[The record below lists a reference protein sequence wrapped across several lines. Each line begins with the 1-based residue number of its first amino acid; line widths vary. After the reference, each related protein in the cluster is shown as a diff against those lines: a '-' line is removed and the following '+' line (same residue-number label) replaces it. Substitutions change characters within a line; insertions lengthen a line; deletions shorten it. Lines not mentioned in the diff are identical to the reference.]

1 MSKGRAAQ
9 TSRPPEAIRL
19 DPVGDSTLV
28 ADISP
33 ARVERGFAFVD
44 LCNFTRY
51 TDDHGDRNAV
61 ALLVEFRAGVRA
73 VVASHGVRIA
83 KWLGDGA
90 MLVGVENEPLVEAV
104 VHLKK
109 VVVAQGVL
117 PLRAGIAA
125 GPVILFEGDDYIG
138 NAVNLAAHL
147 CDLAQAGQLLAPAEF
162 LSDLMVNTRADSVG
176 LLEIPGFTDRVDV
189 VLLRE
194 AEPESWADV

>member
-1 MSKGRAAQ
+1 MDESA
-9 TSRPPEAIRL
+9 
-19 DPVGDSTLV
+19 LV
-28 ADISP
+28 AGISP

-51 TDDHGDRNAV
+51 TDDHGDRKAV
-61 ALLVEFRAGVRA
+61 ALLAEFRAVVRA
-73 VVASHGVRIA
+73 VVANHGVRMA

-104 VHLKK
+104 VHLQN
-109 VVVAQGVL
+109 VVAVQGVL

-147 CDLAQAGQLLAPAEF
+147 CDLAQPGQLLAPAAM
-162 LSDLMVNTRADSVG
+162 LSDLMVNTEADSIG
-176 LLEIPGFTDRVDV
+176 FLEIPGFTERVDV

-194 AEPESWADV
+194 ADPEPWADG

>member
-1 MSKGRAAQ
+1 MD
-9 TSRPPEAIRL
+9 
-19 DPVGDSTLV
+19 DPTLV
-28 ADISP
+28 AGISP

-51 TDDHGDRNAV
+51 TDDHGDRKAV
-61 ALLVEFRAGVRA
+61 ALLAEFRAGVRA

-104 VHLKK
+104 VHLEK

-117 PLRAGIAA
+117 PLRAGMAA

-147 CDLAQAGQLLAPAEF
+147 CDLAQPGQLLAPRDL
-162 LSDLMVNTRADSVG
+162 LSDLMVNTEGDSVG
-176 LLEIPGFTDRVDV
+176 LLEIPGFTERVDV

-194 AEPESWADV
+194 ADPETWADG

>member
-1 MSKGRAAQ
+1 MD
-9 TSRPPEAIRL
+9 
-19 DPVGDSTLV
+19 DPALV
-28 ADISP
+28 AGISP

-44 LCNFTRY
+44 LSNFTRY
-51 TDDHGDRNAV
+51 TDDHGDRMAV
-61 ALLVEFRAGVRA
+61 ALLAEFRAAVRA
-73 VVASHGVRIA
+73 VVAGHGVRIA

-147 CDLAQAGQLLAPAEF
+147 CDLAQAGQLLAPAGL
-162 LSDLMVNTRADSVG
+162 LSDLMVNTGAEVVG
-176 LLEIPGFTDRVDV
+176 LLAIPGFTERVDV
-189 VLLRE
+189 VALRE
-194 AEPESWADV
+194 ADPEPWADD

>member
-1 MSKGRAAQ
+1 M
-9 TSRPPEAIRL
+9 
-19 DPVGDSTLV
+19 GDSGLV
-28 ADISP
+28 AGISP

-44 LCNFTRY
+44 LSNFTRY
-51 TDDHGDRNAV
+51 TENHGDRKAV
-61 ALLVEFRAGVRA
+61 ALLSEFRVVVRA

-104 VHLKK
+104 VHLQK
-109 VVVAQGVL
+109 VVTQQGVL

-147 CDLAQAGQLLAPAEF
+147 CDLAQPGQLLAPAT
-162 LSDLMVNTRADSVG
+162 LISGLNTRADSIG
-176 LLEIPGFTDRVDV
+176 FLAIPGFTERVDV
-189 VLLRE
+189 VHLRA
-194 AEPESWADV
+194 AELESHAHG

>member
-1 MSKGRAAQ
+1 MDESA
-9 TSRPPEAIRL
+9 
-19 DPVGDSTLV
+19 LV
-28 ADISP
+28 AGISP

-51 TDDHGDRNAV
+51 TDDHGDRMAV
-61 ALLVEFRAGVRA
+61 ALLAEFRAVVRA

-104 VHLKK
+104 VHLQN
-109 VVVAQGVL
+109 VVATQDVL
-117 PLRAGIAA
+117 PLRAGISA

-147 CDLAQAGQLLAPAEF
+147 CDLAQPGQLLAPAAMV
-162 LSDLMVNTRADSVG
+162 SDLMVNTEADSIG
-176 LLEIPGFTDRVDV
+176 FLEIPGFTESVDV

-194 AEPESWADV
+194 AEPEPWADV

>member
-1 MSKGRAAQ
+1 M
-9 TSRPPEAIRL
+9 E
-19 DPVGDSTLV
+19 DSTLV
-28 ADISP
+28 ASISP

-51 TDDHGDRNAV
+51 TDDHGDRKAV
-61 ALLVEFRAGVRA
+61 ALLAEFRAGVRA
-73 VVASHGVRIA
+73 VAASHGVRIA

-117 PLRAGIAA
+117 PLRAGMAA

-147 CDLAQAGQLLAPAEF
+147 CDLAKAGQLLAPTDL
-162 LSDLMVNTRADSVG
+162 LSDLMVNTRAEVVG

-189 VLLRE
+189 VALRE
-194 AEPESWADV
+194 AEPELWTDG

>member
-1 MSKGRAAQ
+1 M
-9 TSRPPEAIRL
+9 
-19 DPVGDSTLV
+19 DDSTLV

-44 LCNFTRY
+44 LCNFTAY
-51 TDDHGDRNAV
+51 TDDHGDRQAV
-61 ALLVEFRAGVRA
+61 ALLAEFRAAVRA

-109 VVVAQGVL
+109 VVVAQGAL
-117 PLRAGIAA
+117 PLRAGMAA

-147 CDLAQAGQLLAPAEF
+147 CDLARAGQLLAPTDL
-162 LSDLMVNTRADSVG
+162 LSDLMVNTTADSVG
-176 LLEIPGFTDRVDV
+176 LLEISGFTDRVDV
-189 VLLRE
+189 VALGE
-194 AEPESWADV
+194 ADPESWGDG

>member
-1 MSKGRAAQ
+1 M
-9 TSRPPEAIRL
+9 
-19 DPVGDSTLV
+19 DDSTLV
-28 ADISP
+28 AGISP

-44 LCNFTRY
+44 LCNFTRF
-51 TDDHGDRNAV
+51 TDDHGDRKAV
-61 ALLVEFRAGVRA
+61 ALLAEFRAGVRA
-73 VVASHGVRIA
+73 VAASHGVRIA

-90 MLVGVENEPLVEAV
+90 MLVCVENEPLVEAV

-117 PLRAGIAA
+117 PLRAGMAA

-147 CDLAQAGQLLAPAEF
+147 CDVAQAGELFAPADL

-189 VLLRE
+189 VALRE
-194 AEPESWADV
+194 ADPELWGDG